1 MRQVFL
7 TNDNN
12 ASMTAEALPP
22 TRGAVRRLIATA
34 CSTAPWR
41 ATAFMLLSFIFGLT
55 YFVALVTAIAVG
67 VGTLIIWIGIPI
79 LVMTMVAWRVAANFE
94 RWRVRRLL
102 GTDIPT
108 PYRAS
113 PEGGLVRRLRTQ
125 ISEPAAWRDLLY
137 LLLMFPVGIAE
148 LVVVVVGFSLT
159 IGLFVTPTAGGGISI
174 GGTHFNSQ
182 PASIALGLL
191 AIPVLVLVLNLFVL
205 VGRWHAAGARLLLG
219 PAVSPGLAPDLG
231 TAREKMK
238 EAEPEA
244 APSPVEERD
253 PVRGIDPTDVADRGL
268 HAAVSALAARSPVP
282 VTVRVDVAEG
292 LPPAVESVAYL
303 VVAEALTN
311 VAKHSHAQSAA
322 VIIERHRKSI
332 VVAISDDG
340 TGGADP
346 AKGTSLRGLSDRVA
360 AMDGRLEVT
369 GDLGTT
375 VRAELPYR
383 S

>member
-1 MRQVFL
+1 
-7 TNDNN
+7 
-12 ASMTAEALPP
+12 MTAEALPP

-55 YFVALVTAIAVG
+55 YFVALVPAIAVG
-67 VGTLIIWIGIPI
+67 VGTLIIWVGIPI
-79 LVMTMVAWRVAANFE
+79 LVVTMVAWRMAANFE

-102 GTDIPT
+102 GADIPT
-108 PYRAS
+108 PYRA
-113 PEGGLVRRLRTQ
+113 PPDDGLVRRLRTQ
-125 ISEPAAWRDLLY
+125 VSDPAAWRDLLY

-148 LVVVVVGFSLT
+148 LVLVVVGFSLT

-174 GGTHFNSQ
+174 AGTHFNSQ

-219 PAVSPGLAPDLG
+219 PGVSRGLTPDLG

-238 EAEPEA
+238 EDEPEA
-244 APSPVEERD
+244 APSLVEQRRD

-282 VTVRVDVAEG
+282 VTVRVDLAEG

-322 VIIERHRKSI
+322 VIIERRRKSI

-346 AKGTSLRGLSDRVA
+346 AEGTGLRGLADRVA
-360 AMDGRLEVT
+360 ALDGRLEIT